1 MTSLNNKVKHLD
13 NLCVVHVEQSNW
25 SGQTRLDPKDIK
37 LGVGGE
43 IPSDTV
49 FQLGSKKVCDP
60 ERLKAFTRIKSA
72 SRRLLKRH
80 GLPFMNG
87 WAVPVDKVD
96 EITQDLNE
104 MKQEFQDVKDLFL
117 NDYDIALEEWIRD
130 NPDHAEA
137 IRAGALPK
145 DVVEKRISFNYQ
157 VFMIQP
163 VSADSNNTDS
173 LNEKVSG
180 LGDELIDEIVNDAN
194 RFFDSNL
201 RGRTDCGVTTRLTLK
216 RLRDKIDGLSFL
228 NAAFDPLVNLLDET
242 LAVYDNADGRNV
254 RSPHFYQIVAS
265 TLILGSHD
273 KINEYAN
280 GLITLDDQAV
290 AANPD
295 RAQGESETSTSFTPL
310 SDDELKSM
318 FADHTAEPATEQEPE
333 SDDSAD
339 FTPLSDDELK
349 AMFGEEANAIS
360 AEPEAASVDD
370 ENSDD
375 GIISLSDEERKA
387 MFGYEPEESTDDSII
402 EQPKPDVVH
411 NLSASTSLEAL
422 EDDMDD
428 FFNNL

>member
-1 MTSLNNKVKHLD
+1 MTTLNNKVQHLD

-37 LGVGGE
+37 LGIGGE
-43 IPSDTV
+43 VPSDTV

-87 WAVPVDKVD
+87 WAVPIDKVD

-104 MKQEFQDVKDLFL
+104 MKQEFQDVKNLFL
-117 NDYDIALEEWIRD
+117 NDYDLALEEWIRD

-163 VSADSNNTDS
+163 VSADPNITNS
-173 LNEKVSG
+173 LNEKVVG

-201 RGRTDCGVTTRLTLK
+201 RGRTDCGVTTRLTLT

-228 NAAFDPLVNLLDET
+228 NASFDPLVNLLDET
-242 LAVYDNADGRNV
+242 LSVYDNADGRNV
-254 RSPHFYQIVAS
+254 RSPYFYQIVAA

-280 GLITLDDQAV
+280 GLITLDDQAA

-295 RAQGESETSTSFTPL
+295 YEGEGENDTSPFTPL

-318 FADHTAEPATEQEPE
+318 FTDHIADPATEQEPE

-339 FTPLSDDELK
+339 FVPLSDDELK

-360 AEPEAASVDD
+360 TEPETASVDD

-375 GIISLSDEERKA
+375 GIVSLSDEERKA
-387 MFGYEPEESTDDSII
+387 MFGYEPEESTDDAII
-402 EQPKPDVVH
+402 EQSEPDVEQD
-411 NLSASTSLEAL
+411 LAASTSLEAL